1 MPSRLEELTERA
13 RRTLAR
19 AGVGD
24 IGGNDGVAALPPD
37 GIMPAKPAP
46 VPPDVPLDNS
56 QSGGEIILGVDPGT
70 ATTGYGVIRVRPDAE
85 TTEGG
90 LGTVETLTYG
100 VIQTP
105 PDEPMPE
112 RLLSLYRGLR
122 EIVQTYHPREAAVEQ
137 LFFGRNVTTAVTV
150 GQARGVALLAI
161 AEAGM
166 HLFEYKPAEV
176 KQTVTGFGRADKR
189 QMQRMVQTL
198 LSLDSIPHPDD
209 AADALAVALCH
220 FRFARVRALGFR
232 S

>member
-1 MPSRLEELTERA
+1 M
-13 RRTLAR
+13 
-19 AGVGD
+19 
-24 IGGNDGVAALPPD
+24 LPV
-37 GIMPAKPAP
+37 KPAP
-46 VPPDVPLDNS
+46 VPPDAPSVDG
-56 QSGGEIILGVDPGT
+56 QSGGEIILGIDPGT

-100 VIQTP
+100 VIQTT

-122 EIVQTYHPREAAVEQ
+122 EIVQTYHPQEAAVEQ

-150 GQARGVALLAI
+150 GQARGVALLVI
-161 AEAGM
+161 AEAG
-166 HLFEYKPAEV
+166 LPISEYKPAEV
-176 KQTVTGFGRADKR
+176 KQTVAGFGRADKR

-198 LSLDSIPHPDD
+198 LSLNSLPRPDD

-220 FRFARVRALGFR
+220 FRFARVRALGYR